1 MKGRTSMRARLG
13 IPTAVL
19 VGGGAIGV
27 AAVATGNHSTT
38 TNAQPS
44 AFGYTLHFRHTMSE
58 GAALSA
64 ALSQWGRSHQKAMT
78 TLAQMQPMRTF
89 AQTTWHHHTTF
100 AAQRGTV
107 LFADSRLMLVQSA
120 NGAVHLWWLRNTA
133 FANVSSN
140 ATGMAAMTGSNT
152 AAFAAMANNNMTPA
166 TNTMAGSTAAAN
178 KMAAPVAKPIT
189 LTISTG
195 NKTITITIT
204 PSTAT
209 VTTPAATP
217 TAAASATPT
226 ATPTATKTTLPVFT
240 RVNGVVKGDLVFV
253 AGVRSHGSLIA
264 KLVLFAAPATTVAP
278 TPSATVSTTP
288 TSTPTVTTTPTTAPS
303 VSPSM
308 VSGTHS

>member
-13 IPTAVL
+13 IATAVL

-38 TNAQPS
+38 TNAQSS

-140 ATGMAAMTGSNT
+140 ATGMAAMTGS
-152 AAFAAMANNNMTPA
+152 
-166 TNTMAGSTAAAN
+166 
-178 KMAAPVAKPIT
+178 
-189 LTISTG
+189 
-195 NKTITITIT
+195 
-204 PSTAT
+204 
-209 VTTPAATP
+209 

-253 AGVRSHGSLIA
+253 AGVRSHGSLTA